1 MTSTWDALRYLMK
14 HERDAKVFMLLT
26 NKKKS
31 FSTVQK
37 ESGIEHD
44 TSLTRVLHR
53 LSSHGLAYHVY
64 VERRGTRGSTDNPGN
79 PSNPGNFYS
88 LYEAT
93 PVGKEILKL
102 YEEMETI
109 AKEYDVKISKLAD
122 MPISKR

>member
-1 MTSTWDALRYLMK
+1 MK
-14 HERDAKVFMLLT
+14 HERDAEVFMLLT
-26 NKKKS
+26 DKKKS

-44 TSLTRVLHR
+44 ASLTRILHR

-64 VERRGTRGSTDNPGN
+64 VERTGNPGNLKNHGNPGN
-79 PSNPGNFYS
+79 PGNPGNFYS

-102 YEEMETI
+102 YEEMEAI

-122 MPISKR
+122 SPISKR